1 MKFLKETPSH
11 LRDRLASKIKK
22 RRSKHTANK
31 KVKETKTGPVVMPTD
46 ALLTASKI
54 KRKYAKSAK
63 NAITK
68 KLLKQDKELIKKI
81 KRTRDPEKEKR

>member
-1 MKFLKETPSH
+1 MS
-11 LRDRLASKIKK
+11 
-22 RRSKHTANK
+22 
-31 KVKETKTGPVVMPTD
+31 TD
-46 ALLTASKI
+46 ALLAMSKI
-54 KRKYAKSAK
+54 KRKYAKSEK